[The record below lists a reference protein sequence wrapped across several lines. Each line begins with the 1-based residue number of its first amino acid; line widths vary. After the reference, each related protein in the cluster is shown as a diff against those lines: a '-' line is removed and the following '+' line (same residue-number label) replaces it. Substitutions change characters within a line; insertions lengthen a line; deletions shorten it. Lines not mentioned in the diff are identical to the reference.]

1 MSRIETDFRKS
12 AKELAFETKAFI
24 DGKFVDAKSGKTFET
39 LNPATGQVLAK
50 VAECDAADVDS
61 AVEAARRAFE
71 AGSWSGMG
79 RASARRSYCASR
91 T

>member
-1 MSRIETDFRKS
+1 MRRETDFHKS

-50 VAECDAADVDS
+50 VGECDSADVDS

-71 AGSWSGMG
+71 AGSWSAGD
-79 RASARRSYCASR
+79 RASARRSCCASP

>member
-39 LNPATGQVLAK
+39 LNPTTGQVLAK

-71 AGSWSGMG
+71 VGFWSGMAP
-79 RASARRSYCASR
+79 RQRKKILLRFA